1 MRVGNPK
8 VAVGL
13 AIPPKPPL
21 GALKQVIWA
30 SRLLRCD
37 SLLLW
42 DHLQDL
48 IPSALWDKSFTWA
61 AGDNPSPHT
70 FFDQQT
76 LLGYM
81 APRSGK
87 MAVGVAVTEPVRR
100 HPVVIA
106 QAMVTLAHLSK
117 RAPILGIGA
126 GEKEN
131 IEPYGLSIANSV
143 SRLEEA
149 LQVLRLCFY
158 AKGPLN
164 FEGKFYSLRDARFD
178 LKSPKGRTPRIW
190 IGALG
195 PRMLELTGRYGDGW
209 YPLGLLS
216 ADEYGQKLET
226 IRGAARAAGRKPDE
240 ILPAFQP
247 YIVIAPTHEEA
258 KTLLES
264 PTIKFFALLAPAESW
279 RKLGYKHPLGEDY
292 RGNVDFLPET
302 YTRAQLD
309 EAIAN
314 VPTEI
319 ANIGLLWGTPD
330 EIVAQLKPFVAGG
343 MRYVVPQAL
352 TAAISRKHAMYSL
365 RALRTIRLGLNS

>member
-1 MRVGNPK
+1 VGKPK

-30 SRLLRCD
+30 TRALRCD

-48 IPSALWDKSFTWA
+48 IPTTLWDKQFTWA
-61 AGDNPSPHT
+61 AGDNDSPHA

-81 APRSGK
+81 APRAGR
-87 MAVGVAVTEPVRR
+87 MAVGVAVTEAIRR

-106 QAMVTLAHLSK
+106 QAMVTLAHLGK
-117 RAPILGIGA
+117 RAPILGIGS

-131 IEPYGLSIANSV
+131 IEPYGLSFANPV
-143 SRLEEA
+143 SKLEEA

-158 AKGPLN
+158 GKGPLN
-164 FEGKFYSLRDARFD
+164 FEGKHFSLRDARFD
-178 LKSPKGRTPRIW
+178 LKAPKGRTPQIW
-190 IGALG
+190 VGALG

-209 YPLGLLS
+209 YPLGLLTPE
-216 ADEYGQKLET
+216 EYGQKLEA
-226 IRGAARAAGRKPDE
+226 IRSAARAAGRKPDDV
-240 ILPAFQP
+240 LPAFQP
-247 YIVIAPTHEEA
+247 YIVIAPTHQEA
-258 KTLLES
+258 ARMLEN
-264 PTIKFFALLAPAESW
+264 PTIKFFALLAPAEAW
-279 RKLGYKHPLGEDY
+279 RKVGVPHPFGDDYK
-292 RGNVDFLPET
+292 GNAEFLPESH
-302 YTRAQLD
+302 TRAEL
-309 EAIAN
+309 EAAIAK
-314 VPTEI
+314 VPVEV
-319 ANIGLLWGTPD
+319 AKIGLLWGTPD
-330 EIVAQLKPFVAGG
+330 EVVEQLRPFAAAG

-365 RALRTIRLGLNS
+365 RALRTIRLGLNT

>member
-1 MRVGNPK
+1 MGNPK

-13 AIPPKPPL
+13 AIPAKPPL
-21 GALKQVIWA
+21 GGLKQVIWA
-30 SRLLRCD
+30 TRLLRCD

-48 IPSALWDKSFTWA
+48 IPTALWDRSFTWA
-61 AGDNPSPHT
+61 AADNDSPHA
-70 FFDQQT
+70 FFEQQT
-76 LLGYM
+76 MLGYM
-81 APRSGK
+81 APRAGK
-87 MAVGVAVTEPVRR
+87 MAVGVAVTEPIRR
-100 HPVVIA
+100 HPVIIA

-131 IEPYGLSIANSV
+131 IEPYGLSISYAV

-158 AKGPLN
+158 GKGPLN
-164 FEGKFYSLRDARFD
+164 FEGRFYSLRDARFD
-178 LKSPKGRTPRIW
+178 LRPPKGRAPRIW
-190 IGALG
+190 VGSLG

-216 ADEYGQKLET
+216 PDEYGQKLET
-226 IRGAARAAGRKPDE
+226 IRDAAREAGRRPEE

-247 YIVIAPTHEEA
+247 YIVIAPTRAEVE
-258 KTLLES
+258 TLLEN

-279 RKLGYKHPLGEDY
+279 RKRGYPHPFGEDF

-302 YTRAQLD
+302 FTRAQLE
-309 EAIAN
+309 EAIAK
-314 VPTEI
+314 VPVEI

-330 EIVAQLKPFVAGG
+330 DIVTQLKPYVAAG

-352 TAAISRKHAMYSL
+352 TAAVSRGHAMYSL
-365 RALRTIRLGLNS
+365 RALRTIRLGLNQ